1 MIELVS
7 LSRCVRCDLCFGV
20 CPMDVFDRAED
31 GLPVI
36 ARKADCQTCFLC
48 EAHCPT
54 DALYVAAERRPA
66 PTPSEAELAERQL
79 LGSYRARLGWGKG
92 RRPPRS
98 FDEALALS
106 QRPEAAAG
114 VSPAGAQPG
123 AQPRKEA
130 YHG

>member
-1 MIELVS
+1 MSKKDESTRRPLT
-7 LSRCVRCDLCFGV
+7 LKAKGA
-20 CPMDVFDRAED
+20 AEP
-31 GLPVI
+31 G
-36 ARKADCQTCFLC
+36 

-98 FDEALALS
+98 FDEALALA

-130 YHG
+130 HHG

>member
-7 LSRCVRCDLCFGV
+7 PSRCVRCDLCFGV

-36 ARKADCQTCFLC
+36 ARKEDCQTCFLC

-66 PTPSEAELAERQL
+66 PTPSEAELAGRQL

-106 QRPEAAAG
+106 QRPDAAPG

-130 YHG
+130 HHG

>member
-7 LSRCVRCDLCFGV
+7 PSRCVRCDLCFGV

-36 ARKADCQTCFLC
+36 ARKEDCQTCFLC

-66 PTPSEAELAERQL
+66 PTPSEAELAKRQL

-98 FDEALALS
+98 FGEALALA

-130 YHG
+130 HHG